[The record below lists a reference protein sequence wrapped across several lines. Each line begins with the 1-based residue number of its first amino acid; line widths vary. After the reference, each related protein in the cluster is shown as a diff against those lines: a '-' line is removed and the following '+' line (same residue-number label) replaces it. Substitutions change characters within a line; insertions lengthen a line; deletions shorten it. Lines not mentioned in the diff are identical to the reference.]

1 MFLLTLMP
9 FVGICL
15 RTTGIP
21 QRVSLSV
28 RNKMGDVA
36 GVNVDK

>member
-1 MFLLTLMP
+1 ML

-15 RTTGIP
+15 RTTGIT

-36 GVNVDK
+36 GVNVDKGV

>member
-1 MFLLTLMP
+1 MP

-15 RTTGIP
+15 LSTGIP